1 MSEFPA
7 FEASLLRAAHRRY
20 GWRRWRPPIAVALVA
35 AAAAGVMLLLV
46 ARPAPRADE
55 RPAAPRWEHHSVPRY
70 GLDLSLPEGWR
81 LAPRTL
87 TPHLLDPHEILSAST
102 FAPGA
107 PVEGCAMLP
116 AAALQRMRRTDALVT
131 VQERGKGSPGFAPR
145 PGRFGVA
152 SFTPVLVTCAGPA
165 FAGSVGRAD
174 FSAGPRNLSALVA
187 LGADA
192 SPRVRDEA
200 YAILDR
206 ISFDPGY
213 VPWWRFA
220 G

>member
-7 FEASLLRAAHRRY
+7 FEASLLRAAQRRY
-20 GWRRWRPPIAVALVA
+20 GWRRRRPPIALALVA
-35 AAAAGVMLLLV
+35 AAAAGALLLLA
-46 ARPAPRADE
+46 ARPAPRDHE
-55 RPAAPRWEHHSVPRY
+55 RPAAPRWEHYSVPRY

-87 TPHLLDPHEILSAST
+87 TPHLLDPHEVLSATT
-102 FAPGA
+102 FPAGA
-107 PVEGCAMLP
+107 PIERCAMLP
-116 AAALQRMRRTDALVT
+116 AAALQRMGPTDALVT

-145 PGRFGVA
+145 PSRFGA
-152 SFTPVLVTCAGPA
+152 AAFTPVFATCAGPA
-165 FAGSVGRAD
+165 FAGSVARTD
-174 FSAGPRNLSALVA
+174 FSDGPRNLSAIVA

-192 SPRVRDEA
+192 SPTEA

-206 ISFDPGY
+206 IRYDPGY